1 MDYFREEYPNVV
13 FLWVS
18 DDMEWAKNQINNKH
32 GDIYFVGKL
41 VQEGAHLEA
50 LEKGV
55 FLQHWRSVCTC
66 ILTSNFDLTG
76 QKGLKIEGLIYD
88 VKFLCRVSE

>member
-1 MDYFREEYPNVV
+1 MPYADRHLGLKPLRKSYFYDAMDYFREEYPNVV

-41 VQEGAHLEA
+41 NQVLGAQGAHLEA
-50 LEKGV
+50 LW
-55 FLQHWRSVCTC
+55 FY
-66 ILTSNFDLTG
+66 ISN
-76 QKGLKIEGLIYD
+76 
-88 VKFLCRVSE
+88 VKF